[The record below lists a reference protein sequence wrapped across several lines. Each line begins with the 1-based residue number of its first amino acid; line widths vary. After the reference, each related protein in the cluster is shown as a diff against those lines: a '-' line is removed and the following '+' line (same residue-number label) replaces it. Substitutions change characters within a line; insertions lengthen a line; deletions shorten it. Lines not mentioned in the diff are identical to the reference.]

1 MLLLAFYFLQVI
13 PEFLDFLFL
22 FGRQEQAVDL
32 YFSAFRQNSRLHT
45 QEQGLTIPEWSWS
58 GFELQLCYGL
68 KSVEPSA
75 GQTASSWSIRHYAIH
90 HTFDIVYVR
99 TSWILIKGNKDM
111 ESRIRA
117 ATNTCKPNEF
127 SSFDKTDDAFV
138 AALGVHL
145 LLCAWSAEN
154 WRWYIKSLE
163 QDLDRLTHGAMTKN
177 ADIPVNPRVG
187 NDVIQSLTHRDTQR
201 TQGTQRNRTFSF
213 PRTLSRSGTQASDT
227 ITMTAIPQ
235 KATFTTPHGKK
246 QPLPP
251 GMKGP
256 ALDGPEKPVRLN
268 SLGQQEFFFSDLQ
281 DVYDLEEK
289 ANETVSIL
297 KLNLSVM
304 TQLKEYYVNLFSTSS
319 VHTKLDSLKEK
330 CQYNLDHFRSR
341 IDQTQSD
348 LNFQILRVEALLR
361 KLIERK
367 ALLHALLDFENTQ
380 VNRQLA
386 FHTKVVNRNMMGMTR
401 DMGKLA
407 RKTKIETVSM
417 KIITLVTLVFLP
429 GTFVARRQTLL

>member
-1 MLLLAFYFLQVI
+1 M

-32 YFSAFRQNSRLHT
+32 HFSAFRQNSRLHT

-117 ATNTCKPNEF
+117 ATSTCKPNEF
-127 SSFDKTDDAFV
+127 SSFDNIDSAFV

-163 QDLDRLTHGAMTKN
+163 QELDRLTHGAMIKN

-187 NDVIQSLTHRDTQR
+187 NDVIQSLTRRDTQR
-201 TQGTQRNRTFSF
+201 TQGTHRRTFSF
-213 PRTLSRSGTQASDT
+213 PRTLSRSGTQASDA
-227 ITMTAIPQ
+227 IAMPAIPQ
-235 KATFTTPHGKK
+235 KATFTTPRGKK

-251 GMKGP
+251 GRKEP
-256 ALDGPEKPVRLN
+256 ALDEPEKTVRLN
-268 SLGQQEFFFSDLQ
+268 SLGQQEYSFSDLQ
-281 DVYDLEEK
+281 DVYDLGEK
-289 ANETVSIL
+289 VNETVSIL

-304 TQLKEYYVNLFSTSS
+304 TQLKEYYVNIFSTSS
-319 VHTKLDSLKEK
+319 VHAKIDSLKEK
-330 CQYNLDHFRSR
+330 CKHNLDHFRGS

-348 LNFQILRVEALLR
+348 LNFQILRVETLLR
-361 KLIERK
+361 NLIERK
-367 ALLHALLDFENTQ
+367 AL
-380 VNRQLA
+380 
-386 FHTKVVNRNMMGMTR
+386 
-401 DMGKLA
+401 
-407 RKTKIETVSM
+407 
-417 KIITLVTLVFLP
+417 
-429 GTFVARRQTLL
+429 

>member
-1 MLLLAFYFLQVI
+1 MQVPVINHQSLRRQVSDWQSSFVHSLGQNSRDCLDTTQEMLLLAFYFLQII

-22 FGRQEQAVDL
+22 FGRQEQAMDL
-32 YFSAFRQNSRLHT
+32 YFSAFRQNSRMHT
-45 QEQGLTIPEWSWS
+45 QEQGLTIPGWSWS

-75 GQTASSWSIRHYAIH
+75 GQTALPWSIRHYAIH

-99 TSWILIKGNKDM
+99 TSWILIKGNKDI
-111 ESRIRA
+111 ENRIRA
-117 ATNTCKPNEF
+117 ATSTRTPNEF
-127 SSFDKTDDAFV
+127 SSFDNINSAFV
-138 AALGVHL
+138 AALGIHL

-163 QDLDRLTHGAMTKN
+163 QELDRLTHGVKTKN
-177 ADIPVNPRVG
+177 ADIPMNPRVG
-187 NDVIQSLTHRDTQR
+187 QDVIESFTRRDTQR
-201 TQGTQRNRTFSF
+201 TQGTPRNRTFSF

-227 ITMTAIPQ
+227 VAMTAVPQ
-235 KATFTTPHGKK
+235 KATFTTLRGKK

-256 ALDGPEKPVRLN
+256 ASDGPEKPVRLN
-268 SLGQQEFFFSDLQ
+268 SVGQQEFSFADLQ

-289 ANETVSIL
+289 ANETVSVL

-319 VHTKLDSLKEK
+319 VHANLDSLKEK
-330 CQYNLDHFRSR
+330 CQYNLDHFRGR
-341 IDQTQSD
+341 IDQIQSD
-348 LNFQILRVEALLR
+348 LNFQTLRVEALLR

-367 ALLHALLDFENTQ
+367 ALVRPFQ
-380 VNRQLA
+380 VSFSFGIFTHLA
-386 FHTKVVNRNMMGMTR
+386 TASRT
-401 DMGKLA
+401 
-407 RKTKIETVSM
+407 S
-417 KIITLVTLVFLP
+417 
-429 GTFVARRQTLL
+429 

>member
-367 ALLHALLDFENTQ
+367 ALVRPFQ
-380 VNRQLA
+380 VFSFFLKLFFYFWNFRS
-386 FHTKVVNRNMMGMTR
+386 FHNSFTPFLTS
-401 DMGKLA
+401 
-407 RKTKIETVSM
+407 KILKSTGS
-417 KIITLVTLVFLP
+417 
-429 GTFVARRQTLL
+429 